1 MKSGSE
7 TRKPIHDGYRAQRD
21 EVRKVAVRR
30 KLNME
35 IYLVRHGSAYMEE
48 EDSDRHL
55 NSDGINQCH
64 LTGKVFER
72 LGVIFD
78 LIVSSPK
85 VRARQTA
92 EIIAEE
98 VDYSSK
104 EIIIS
109 ESLKPST
116 DPKETISFL
125 NNLTEKRK
133 VLLAG
138 HLPLLGNLA
147 SELLSKPSGVSF
159 HFETGT
165 VCLIEV
171 ELPISRAG
179 KFHWFLAPELLK
191 LLAKI

>member
-1 MKSGSE
+1 
-7 TRKPIHDGYRAQRD
+7 
-21 EVRKVAVRR
+21 
-30 KLNME
+30 ME
-35 IYLVRHGSAYMEE
+35 IYLVRHGAAYIKE
-48 EDSDRHL
+48 EDPERHL
-55 NSDGINQCH
+55 NNDGLNQCH
-64 LTGKVFER
+64 LTGRALRR
-72 LGVIFD
+72 LDIMFD

-98 VDYSSK
+98 VNYPNK
-104 EIIIS
+104 EIKIT
-109 ESLKPST
+109 ETLQPAT

-125 NNLTEKRK
+125 NELTDMKK

-147 SELLSKPSGVSF
+147 SELLSKSSDISF

-171 ELPISRAG
+171 EHPISYAG
-179 KFHWFLAPELLK
+179 DFCWFLSPKHLK
-191 LLAKI
+191 LLAQI

>member
-1 MKSGSE
+1 
-7 TRKPIHDGYRAQRD
+7 
-21 EVRKVAVRR
+21 
-30 KLNME
+30 ME

-48 EDSDRHL
+48 EDPERHL
-55 NSDGINQCH
+55 NNDGINQCH
-64 LTGKVFER
+64 LTGKVLKR
-72 LGVIFD
+72 LDIIFD

-98 VDYSSK
+98 LHYSNK
-104 EIIIS
+104 EIMIS

-116 DPKETISFL
+116 DPKDTISFL
-125 NNLTEKRK
+125 NNLTGTKR

-138 HLPLLGNLA
+138 HLPLLENLA
-147 SELLSKPSGVSF
+147 SELLSKPSGFSF

-171 ELPISRAG
+171 DLPISRAG
-179 KFHWFLAPELLK
+179 EFHWFLAPEHLK
-191 LLAKI
+191 LLANI